1 MTLTRHDYEL
11 GARARKM
18 FVDVPQKTY
27 QNGVLIYKRAQI
39 RAPRGE
45 MKGLIP
51 MTIEFLNRALRPAL
65 ALGCAALLALTGCK
79 PQNAETPA
87 GGGQTAKPETKSA
100 ATTEAAGGEIKAGKW
115 TIIDTRTDQTDQVRA
130 KQNVEEALIKYPKIG
145 CLVGLWSYN
154 GPAIFTAVTDS
165 GMAGKVK
172 IVCFDEDELTLTGV
186 EAGTIFATVVQQ
198 PFEFGYQSVK
208 LLDQLAKGDKSG
220 VPANKTIEI
229 PVKVIRKDN
238 VAAFQSNM
246 KAMLAAKPSGAA
258 KPGANTYAFVTNNTA
273 AFWQIA
279 RAGITKAEQELG
291 VACEFQMPSDGTPA
305 EQTRLVEA
313 MLAKQV
319 KGMAIS
325 PCDPENQTELIN
337 RACDTI
343 KNVIT
348 QDSDA
353 PKSKRVSYLGTN
365 NYKAGREAGKLIKEA
380 LPDGGTMMI
389 FVGRLDAQNAKD
401 RRQGIID
408 ELQGSPIPQ

>member
-1 MTLTRHDYEL
+1 MTLETMH
-11 GARARKM
+11 
-18 FVDVPQKTY
+18 
-27 QNGVLIYKRAQI
+27 
-39 RAPRGE
+39 
-45 MKGLIP
+45 
-51 MTIEFLNRALRPAL
+51 RALRSTL
-65 ALGCAALLALTGCK
+65 AIGAAALLTLTGCNK
-79 PQNAETPA
+79 QQAEPPAA
-87 GGGQTAKPETKSA
+87 GGPAAKPEVKKPAPAPAEA
-100 ATTEAAGGEIKAGKW
+100 ATSGEIKAGKW
-115 TIIDTRTDQTDQVRA
+115 TIIDTRTDQTDQTRA
-130 KQNVEEALIKYPKIG
+130 KQNVEETLTRYPTIG

-154 GPAIFTAVTDS
+154 GPAILSAVTDA
-165 GMAGKVK
+165 GKAGKVK
-172 IVCFDEDELTLTGV
+172 IVCFDEDEDTLNGV
-186 EAGTIFATVVQQ
+186 DSGAILATVVQQ
-198 PFEFGYQSVK
+198 PFEFGYQSIK

-220 VPANKTIEI
+220 VPAGGVIEI

-238 VAAFQSNM
+238 VKSFQSNM
-246 KAMLAAKPSGAA
+246 KAMLSSNSDSPA

-279 RAGITKAEQELG
+279 RAGIRKAEQELG
-291 VACEFQMPSDGTPA
+291 VACEFHMPSDGTPA

-380 LPDGGTMMI
+380 LPEGGTMMI

-408 ELQGSPIPQ
+408 ELDGKPLAK